1 MVRASKK
8 ASLNPGKPI
17 TAFFPKIASASQ
29 SKQQSAAAS
38 MGSSQSRASR
48 SATRAEDMSKSSQPP
63 TPVTPGSGGVS
74 TLTGR
79 VGASTREPSSSR
91 GSVQNAAKSSTSLLS
106 PSVST
111 RQRSRTPDIHAGRS
125 INSAKSPTPLSLSQR
140 AATKRKAKFD
150 LDDSGTDSMANNTV
164 VYVPRS
170 STRPP
175 TSISAH
181 ITPDDPPQTDRKRL
195 RFSSPDANTDV
206 VPGSLSDEEEMT
218 SEFLSQR
225 DANIAKPDV
234 NQWRHGTAS
243 PVPLEDVVADSEDAS
258 SPMFTPA
265 ESPSASRPATPP
277 VFQQHTP
284 PPTNISS
291 ASVAIE
297 SPTMARTAKLIAA
310 IKEQAWQ
317 KALSSPETSTLEFKE
332 DLDSSSSDEDDVLPT
347 QLFGKG
353 KGKGKAIQRDPSP
366 SARPR
371 RSLRSK
377 VSPSSS
383 RHDSI
388 SPPRASKRTRT
399 VPARGLV
406 TLASKAPKRKS
417 VNPIEALL
425 REKKRGENSG
435 GGAAGLL
442 RAEHALASGDVDAE
456 SSLAAENLALDAIR
470 NQDHVLNRSSTDLLD
485 VGDLSFD
492 RERGQRLLGEKR
504 GKAVLG
510 ILEGDKRELENIRM
524 QQKYLGVPLW
534 DEPNDT
540 AMDSESGLHLFNGED
555 TPALKLFGDAIAK
568 QNTAQAALMLES
580 GIFLDID
587 SQKNPSVI
595 PYLCHLALC
604 YHEGSLSFSA
614 FSALINIWHMPDCR
628 ASGVSFG
635 SMLSAI
641 AHLGA
646 KPSVMESVGWVHPS
660 EVASPPANKEETLYR
675 MVAMVTMSA
684 RSGRLDTNEIPD
696 IVMALLLIALDPS
709 SSSEMLLDVVK
720 AVDALCHAIAP
731 GDDISKSIESR
742 ICSKVAKHALY
753 LTPINKAHMISFIS
767 AGTGRAQRIAR
778 NIAHCVLTGTESISP
793 DMYSDLPP
801 LMDIVDVV
809 STSDVFNVYD
819 ETDYVDMG
827 FWTEL
832 LAVVLSN
839 IDGYVAQEMKNSPP
853 IGSPSKSD
861 KTYTVLQCVRNAI
874 EDVHSRITDT
884 RAAHLDRTRTK
895 LSLKKLSLRLAYQY
909 KSATDVRNKQI
920 HQYFKKS

>member
-8 ASLNPGKPI
+8 APPNPGKPI

-29 SKQQSAAAS
+29 SKQSAAAS

-48 SATRAEDMSKSSQPP
+48 SATRAEDKSKSSQPP
-63 TPVTPGSGGVS
+63 TPVTPGGGGVS
-74 TLTGR
+74 TLAGK
-79 VGASTREPSSSR
+79 VGASTKEPLSSR
-91 GSVQNAAKSSTSLLS
+91 GSVQNAAKLSTSLLS

-125 INSAKSPTPLSLSQR
+125 INGAKSPTPLSPSQR

-150 LDDSGTDSMANNTV
+150 LDDSGADSTVNNTV
-164 VYVPRS
+164 VYVPRTS
-170 STRPP
+170 IRLP
-175 TSISAH
+175 TSTSAH
-181 ITPDDPPQTDRKRL
+181 ITPDGPPQTDRKRL

-218 SEFLSQR
+218 SEFRPQR

-284 PPTNISS
+284 PPTDISS

-332 DLDSSSSDEDDVLPT
+332 DLDSSSSSDEDDVLAT

-353 KGKGKAIQRDPSP
+353 KGKAVQRDPSP

-383 RHDSI
+383 RHDSV

-406 TLASKAPKRKS
+406 SLASKAPKRKS

-442 RAEHALASGDVDAE
+442 RAEHALASGDLDAE

-492 RERGQRLLGEKR
+492 RERGQKLLGEKR

-580 GIFLDID
+580 GIFLNVD

-604 YHEGSLSFSA
+604 FHEGSLSFSA

-628 ASGVSFG
+628 ASGVSFD
-635 SMLSAI
+635 SILSAI
-641 AHLGA
+641 AHLGV
-646 KPSVMESVGWVHPS
+646 KLSVIESVGWVQPS

-709 SSSEMLLDVVK
+709 GSSEILLDVIK
-720 AVDALCHAIAP
+720 AVDALCHSIAP

-742 ICSKVAKHALY
+742 ICSKVAKHALN

-778 NIAHCVLTGTESISP
+778 NIAHCVLTGTESLSP

-801 LMDIVDVV
+801 LTEIVDVI

-832 LAVVLSN
+832 LAVTLSN
-839 IDGYVAQEMKNSPP
+839 IDGYVAQEMKNPPP

-874 EDVHSRITDT
+874 EDVHSRIADT

>member
-8 ASLNPGKPI
+8 APPNPGKPI
-17 TAFFPKIASASQ
+17 TAFFPKIASTSQ

-48 SATRAEDMSKSSQPP
+48 SATRAEDKTKSSLPP
-63 TPVTPGSGGVS
+63 TPVTPGGGGIS

-79 VGASTREPSSSR
+79 VGASTKEPLSSR
-91 GSVQNAAKSSTSLLS
+91 GSVQSTAKLSTSLLS

-111 RQRSRTPDIHAGRS
+111 RQRSRTPDMHAGRS
-125 INSAKSPTPLSLSQR
+125 INGAKSPTPLSPSQKP
-140 AATKRKAKFD
+140 ATKRKAKFD
-150 LDDSGTDSMANNTV
+150 LDDSGADLIATNV
-164 VYVPRS
+164 VV
-170 STRPP
+170 
-175 TSISAH
+175 
-181 ITPDDPPQTDRKRL
+181 KRL

-218 SEFLSQR
+218 FEFRPRR
-225 DANIAKPDV
+225 DTNIAKPDV

-243 PVPLEDVVADSEDAS
+243 PVPVEDVVADSEDAS

-265 ESPSASRPATPP
+265 ESPFASRPATPP

-284 PPTNISS
+284 PPTDISS
-291 ASVAIE
+291 ACVTKE

-353 KGKGKAIQRDPSP
+353 KGKAYVASILSRIYLEMNLYRVQRDPSP

-371 RSLRSK
+371 RSLRNK

-383 RHDSI
+383 RYDSI
-388 SPPRASKRTRT
+388 SPPRGSKRTRT
-399 VPARGLV
+399 VPARGFV

-425 REKKRGENSG
+425 REKRRGENSG

-442 RAEHALASGDVDAE
+442 RAEHALASGDLDAE
-456 SSLAAENLALDAIR
+456 SSLTAENMALDAIR
-470 NQDHVLNRSSTDLLD
+470 NQDHVLNRSSIDLSD

-492 RERGQRLLGEKR
+492 RERGQKLLGEKR

-534 DEPNDT
+534 DEPEGT
-540 AMDSESGLHLFNGED
+540 AMDSESGLHLFSGED
-555 TPALKLFGDAIAK
+555 TPALKLFGDAITK

-580 GIFLDID
+580 GIFLNLD
-587 SQKNPSVI
+587 SQKSPSVI

-604 YHEGSLSFSA
+604 FHEGSLSFSA
-614 FSALINIWHMPDCR
+614 FSALINIWHMPNCR
-628 ASGVSFG
+628 ASGVSFN
-635 SMLSAI
+635 SILSAI
-641 AHLGA
+641 THLGA
-646 KPSVMESVGWVHPS
+646 KPSVMESVGWVQPS
-660 EVASPPANKEETLYR
+660 EVAGPPANKEETLYR

-696 IVMALLLIALDPS
+696 IIMALLLIALDPS
-709 SSSEMLLDVVK
+709 SSSEILLDVVK

-731 GDDISKSIESR
+731 GDDIHKSIESH
-742 ICSKVAKHALY
+742 ICSKVAKHALN

-778 NIAHCVLTGTESISP
+778 NIAHCVLTETESISP

-801 LMDIVDVV
+801 LMEILDVV
-809 STSDVFNVYD
+809 STSDIFNVYD

-832 LAVVLSN
+832 LVVALSN
-839 IDGYVAQEMKNSPP
+839 IDGYVAQEMKNPPP

-861 KTYTVLQCVRNAI
+861 KPYTVLQCVRNAI
-874 EDVHSRITDT
+874 DDVHSRIST
-884 RAAHLDRTRTK
+884 
-895 LSLKKLSLRLAYQY
+895 
-909 KSATDVRNKQI
+909 
-920 HQYFKKS
+920 

>member
-8 ASLNPGKPI
+8 APPNLGKPI

-29 SKQQSAAAS
+29 SKQQSAS
-38 MGSSQSRASR
+38 MSSSQSSASR
-48 SATRAEDMSKSSQPP
+48 STRAEDRAKSSHPL
-63 TPVTPGSGGVS
+63 TPVNSGGGIS
-74 TLTGR
+74 TLTGK
-79 VGASTREPSSSR
+79 VGASTRKSLSSR
-91 GSVQNAAKSSTSLLS
+91 GGVQNAAKSSTPLLS
-106 PSVST
+106 SSMST
-111 RQRSRTPDIHAGRS
+111 RQRSNTPDMHVERS
-125 INSAKSPTPLSLSQR
+125 VNGAKSPTSLSSSQR
-140 AATKRKAKFD
+140 VTTKRKAKFN
-150 LDDSGTDSMANNTV
+150 LDDSGADSATNNTV
-164 VYVPRS
+164 VYVARTS
-170 STRPP
+170 IRPP
-175 TSISAH
+175 TSTSAH
-181 ITPDDPPQTDRKRL
+181 TIPDDPPQTDRKRL

-218 SEFLSQR
+218 SEFRSQR

-234 NQWRHGTAS
+234 NQWRHVTAS
-243 PVPLEDVVADSEDAS
+243 PVPVEDVVADSEDAS
-258 SPMFTPA
+258 SSPMFTPA
-265 ESPSASRPATPP
+265 ESPFASRPATPP

-284 PPTNISS
+284 PPTDISS
-291 ASVAIE
+291 ASVTME
-297 SPTMARTAKLIAA
+297 SPTMARTTKLVAA
-310 IKEQAWQ
+310 IREKAWQ
-317 KALSSPETSTLEFKE
+317 KALSSPETSILEFKE
-332 DLDSSSSDEDDVLPT
+332 DLDSSSSDEDDVLST

-353 KGKGKAIQRDPSP
+353 KGKAVQRDPSP
-366 SARPR
+366 SARPM

-383 RHDSI
+383 RHDSV

-406 TLASKAPKRKS
+406 TLSSRAPRRKA

-442 RAEHALASGDVDAE
+442 RAEHALASGDLDAE
-456 SSLAAENLALDAIR
+456 SSLTAENMALDAIR
-470 NQDHVLNRSSTDLLD
+470 NQDHVLNRSSIDHLD

-492 RERGQRLLGEKR
+492 RERGQKLLGEKH

-510 ILEGDKRELENIRM
+510 ILEGDKRELENIKM

-534 DEPNDT
+534 DEPEDA
-540 AMDSESGLHLFNGED
+540 AMDSESGLRLFNGED
-555 TPALKLFGDAIAK
+555 MPALKLFGDAIAK
-568 QNTAQAALMLES
+568 QNTAQAALLLES
-580 GIFLDID
+580 GIFLNID

-604 YHEGSLSFSA
+604 FHEDSLSFSA
-614 FSALINIWHMPDCR
+614 FSALINIYHMPNCR
-628 ASGVSFG
+628 ASGVSFDTI
-635 SMLSAI
+635 LFAI
-641 AHLGA
+641 MHLGA
-646 KPSVMESVGWVHPS
+646 KPSVMESVGWVPPS

-675 MVAMVTMSA
+675 MVAMMTMSA

-709 SSSEMLLDVVK
+709 SSSEILLDVVK
-720 AVDALCHAIAP
+720 AVDTLCHAIAP
-731 GDDISKSIESR
+731 GDDIHKLIESR
-742 ICSKVAKHALY
+742 ICSKVAKHALS

-778 NIAHCVLTGTESISP
+778 NIAHCVLTETESISP

-801 LMDIVDVV
+801 LLEIVDVV
-809 STSDVFNVYD
+809 STSDIFNVYD

-832 LAVVLSN
+832 LAVTLSN
-839 IDGYVAQEMKNSPP
+839 IDGYVAQDMKTPLP

-861 KTYTVLQCVRNAI
+861 KTYTILQCVRNAI
-874 EDVHSRITDT
+874 EDVHSRIADT

-895 LSLKKLSLRLAYQY
+895 LSLKKLSLRVAYQY

-920 HQYFKKS
+920 YQYFKKSE

>member
-8 ASLNPGKPI
+8 TPPNPGKPI
-17 TAFFPKIASASQ
+17 TDFFFPKAASASQ
-29 SKQQSAAAS
+29 PKQQSTTAS
-38 MGSSQSRASR
+38 MGSSQRR
-48 SATRAEDMSKSSQPP
+48 RQKLKSTQLA
-63 TPVTPGSGGVS
+63 TPVTPAGGSMS

-79 VGASTREPSSSR
+79 VGASTREPLSSR
-91 GSVQNAAKSSTSLLS
+91 GSVQNAAKSSKSLLS

-111 RQRSRTPDIHAGRS
+111 RQRFRTPDIHVGRS
-125 INSAKSPTPLSLSQR
+125 VNSAKSPTPLSPSQR

-150 LDDSGTDSMANNTV
+150 LDDSGADSTTNDAV
-164 VYVPRS
+164 VYIPRS
-170 STRPP
+170 SVRPP
-175 TSISAH
+175 MNISAS
-181 ITPDDPPQTDRKRL
+181 IAPEDPPQTDRKRL

-218 SEFLSQR
+218 SEFRPQR

-243 PVPLEDVVADSEDAS
+243 PVPVEDVVADSEDAS

-265 ESPSASRPATPP
+265 ESPFASRPATPP

-284 PPTNISS
+284 PPTDVSS
-291 ASVAIE
+291 ASAAIE

-310 IKEQAWQ
+310 IKEKAWQ
-317 KALSSPETSTLEFKE
+317 KALSSPETSSVPEFNE
-332 DLDSSSSDEDDVLPT
+332 DLDSSSDDDDVLPT

-353 KGKGKAIQRDPSP
+353 KGKAVQRDPSP
-366 SARPR
+366 SERPR
-371 RSLRSK
+371 RSLRNK

-383 RHDSI
+383 RHDSV

-406 TLASKAPKRKS
+406 TLVTKAPKRKS
-417 VNPIEALL
+417 VNPIDALL
-425 REKKRGENSG
+425 REKKRGESSG

-442 RAEHALASGDVDAE
+442 RAENALASGDVVAE

-470 NQDHVLNRSSTDLLD
+470 NQDDVLNGPSTDLLD

-492 RERGQRLLGEKR
+492 QEGGQRLLGEKR

-510 ILEGDKRELENIRM
+510 ILEGDKREIENIRM

-534 DEPNDT
+534 DEPKDT
-540 AMDSESGLHLFNGED
+540 AMDWQSGLLPFNEED

-568 QNTAQAALMLES
+568 QNTTQAALLLQS
-580 GIFLDID
+580 GIFLNLD
-587 SQKNPSVI
+587 SQKNPAVI
-595 PYLCHLALC
+595 PYLVPFRYNILAALC
-604 YHEGSLSFSA
+604 FHESSVSFSA
-614 FSALINIWHMPDCR
+614 FSALINIWNMPDCR
-628 ASGVSFG
+628 ACGVSFD

-641 AHLGA
+641 IHLGA
-646 KPSVMESVGWVHPS
+646 KPSVIESVGWAQPS
-660 EVASPPANKEETLYR
+660 EAASPPPSKEETLYR
-675 MVAMVTMSA
+675 MVALVTMSA
-684 RSGRLDTNEIPD
+684 RSGRLVTNEIPD
-696 IVMALLLIALDPS
+696 ILMILLLIALDTS
-709 SSSEMLLDVVK
+709 SSSEILLDVVK
-720 AVDALCHAIAP
+720 AVDTLCHSIAP

-742 ICSKVAKHALY
+742 ICSKVAKHALD

-778 NIAHCVLTGTESISP
+778 NIAHCVLTGTESISS

-801 LMDIVDVV
+801 LTEIIDAIL
-809 STSDVFNVYD
+809 TSGVFNICD

-832 LAVVLSN
+832 LAVALSN
-839 IDGYVAQEMKNSPP
+839 IDGYVAQEMKNPPP

-861 KTYTVLQCVRNAI
+861 KSYTGLQGVRLAI
-874 EDVHSRITDT
+874 EGVHSQIDDT

-895 LSLKKLSLRLAYQY
+895 LSLKKLSLRLAYQI
-909 KSATDVRNKQI
+909 KSATDLRNKQI
-920 HQYFKKS
+920 HQYFKKPV

>member
-8 ASLNPGKPI
+8 APPNLGKPI

-38 MGSSQSRASR
+38 MSSSQSRANR
-48 SATRAEDMSKSSQPP
+48 STAAEDKPKSPQPP
-63 TPVTPGSGGVS
+63 TLVTPGSGGIS

-79 VGASTREPSSSR
+79 LGASIREPLSSR
-91 GSVQNAAKSSTSLLS
+91 GSVQNATKLSTSLFS

-125 INSAKSPTPLSLSQR
+125 INGAKSPTPLSPSQR
-140 AATKRKAKFD
+140 VVTKRKAKFD
-150 LDDSGTDSMANNTV
+150 LDDSGVDSAANNTV
-164 VYVPRS
+164 VYVQRTS
-170 STRPP
+170 IRPS
-175 TSISAH
+175 TSISADT
-181 ITPDDPPQTDRKRL
+181 TPDDAPQTDRKRL
-195 RFSSPDANTDV
+195 RFSSPDTNTDV

-218 SEFLSQR
+218 SEFRPQR
-225 DANIAKPDV
+225 DANVTKPDV
-234 NQWRHGTAS
+234 NRWRHGTAS
-243 PVPLEDVVADSEDAS
+243 PVPVEDVVADSEDAS

-265 ESPSASRPATPP
+265 ESPFASRPATPP

-284 PPTNISS
+284 PPTDISS
-291 ASVAIE
+291 ASVAIG

-310 IKEQAWQ
+310 IREQAWQ

-353 KGKGKAIQRDPSP
+353 KGKAVQRDPSP

-371 RSLRSK
+371 RSLRSRG
-377 VSPSSS
+377 SPSGS
-383 RHDSI
+383 RHDSV

-442 RAEHALASGDVDAE
+442 RAEHALAIGDLDTE
-456 SSLAAENLALDAIR
+456 SSLAAENMALDAIR

-492 RERGQRLLGEKR
+492 RERGQKLLGEKR

-510 ILEGDKRELENIRM
+510 ILDGDKRELESIRM

-534 DEPNDT
+534 DEPKDT
-540 AMDSESGLHLFNGED
+540 AMDSEPSLHLFNGED
-555 TPALKLFGDAIAK
+555 MPVLKLFGDVMAK

-580 GIFLDID
+580 GIFLNID

-604 YHEGSLSFSA
+604 FHEGSLSFSA

-628 ASGVSFG
+628 ASGVPFD
-635 SMLSAI
+635 SMLSAL

-646 KPSVMESVGWVHPS
+646 KPSVLESVGWVQPS
-660 EVASPPANKEETLYR
+660 EVASLPANKEETLYR
-675 MVAMVTMSA
+675 MVAMTTMSA
-684 RSGRLDTNEIPD
+684 RSGRLDTNSIPD
-696 IVMALLLIALDPS
+696 IIMALLLIALDPS
-709 SSSEMLLDVVK
+709 SSSEILLDVVK

-731 GDDISKSIESR
+731 GDDIHKPIESR
-742 ICSKVAKHALY
+742 ICSKVAKHALN

-767 AGTGRAQRIAR
+767 AGTGRTQRIAR

-801 LMDIVDVV
+801 LMEIVDVV
-809 STSDVFNVYD
+809 STSDIFSVYD
-819 ETDYVDMG
+819 ETDYVNMG

-832 LAVVLSN
+832 LAVTLSN
-839 IDGYVAQEMKNSPP
+839 IDGYVAQEMKNPPP

-874 EDVHSRITDT
+874 EDVHSRIADT

-895 LSLKKLSLRLAYQY
+895 LSLKKLSLRVAYQC

-920 HQYFKKS
+920 HQYFKK